1 MENTMQFSSEA
12 IKKTALQCRGEVKK
26 KHGGFF

>member
-1 MENTMQFSSEA
+1 MTNAQLSSEA
-12 IKKTALQCRGEVKK
+12 IKKVVLQYKVEVKK